1 MTEDAL
7 TAAAEAMTTLANA
20 LGRGGEKS
28 LLKIDFYRGDGT
40 QDPVTW
46 LEEFERAA
54 RANHWS
60 SARQLEL
67 ACAYMKDNAQEWL
80 ASLEHAPTH
89 FYYRQHDREVDDV
102 HIYSFAHLFREKFST
117 TKQKATWLSIECR
130 FHFKL

>member
-1 MTEDAL
+1 MAEDAL

-54 RANHWS
+54 KANH
-60 SARQLEL
+60 
-67 ACAYMKDNAQEWL
+67 
-80 ASLEHAPTH
+80 
-89 FYYRQHDREVDDV
+89 
-102 HIYSFAHLFREKFST
+102 
-117 TKQKATWLSIECR
+117 
-130 FHFKL
+130 